1 MLLIKPFLLHD
12 KEVKTKN
19 LNILRTKRA
28 FNPILVGLLVSRSM
42 TEGGRSWRG
51 GGGGKRYSPP
61 PTIDITLLVRLG
73 VKSRGT
79 IMN

>member
-42 TEGGRSWRG
+42 TEGGRSWGR

>member
-42 TEGGRSWRG
+42 TEGGRSWG
-51 GGGGKRYSPP
+51 GGGGE
-61 PTIDITLLVRLG
+61 
-73 VKSRGT
+73 VKNT
-79 IMN
+79 PLPQQ

>member
-42 TEGGRSWRG
+42 TEGGRSWREG
-51 GGGGKRYSPP
+51 GGE
-61 PTIDITLLVRLG
+61 
-73 VKSRGT
+73 VKDT
-79 IMN
+79 PLPQQ